1 MPSALPSLL
10 SRLTTL
16 VAAETSS
23 SRCPVQH
30 AAKAPEVTSG
40 CPVMHKGGASS
51 TSSAK
56 TPAASSGCPVMKRS
70 DGCAS
75 DELADTPLNPL
86 NRMPATPAQQRA
98 EGQSAAL
105 PTDRVQSTI
114 PKGDGEDTWVYPSP
128 QMFYNALVKKGKG
141 GGVQEADMESVVA
154 IHNNMNEVTWRQ
166 VLQWEDIHGAECKLP
181 RKLVRFVGRPDELT
195 PKATL
200 KYYLGLASKPFDRH
214 DWTVDRCGTH
224 VRYIIDYY
232 DIKENHSDDRLPK
245 TMSEEGAVPSIYCD
259 VRPAG
264 DTVGQLMDR
273 ARMMLPGAPAL
284 DGRSSAEAGESH
296 AAEAASSSASASTT
310 AAAAAAASSPSSAD
324 ESVVAVQNACADRF
338 AALQACDSDQ
348 ACAQAHI
355 GLMLCIAQ
363 RVCAAEADAFTSLR
377 GRSDQ
382 ASAAE
387 AEARFGQ
394 LEACV
399 SNWGATAS
407 GA

>member
-1 MPSALPSLL
+1 
-10 SRLTTL
+10 
-16 VAAETSS
+16 
-23 SRCPVQH
+23 
-30 AAKAPEVTSG
+30 
-40 CPVMHKGGASS
+40 
-51 TSSAK
+51 
-56 TPAASSGCPVMKRS
+56 MKWS

-86 NRMPATPAQQRA
+86 NRMPATPAQQPA
-98 EGQSAAL
+98 EGQSGAL
-105 PTDRVQSTI
+105 ATDRVTSTI
-114 PKGDGEDTWVYPSP
+114 PNGDGEDKWVYPSP

-141 GGVQEADMESVVA
+141 GGVKEADMESVVA
-154 IHNNMNEVTWRQ
+154 IHNNMNEVTWKQ
-166 VLQWEDIHGAECKLP
+166 VLEWEDLHGAECKLP

-214 DWTVDRCGTH
+214 DWTVDRCGAH

-232 DIKENHSDDRLPK
+232 DVAEKRSEDRVPSLH
-245 TMSEEGAVPSIYCD
+245 EEGAVPSIYCD

-264 DTVGQLMDR
+264 DTVGQLLDR

-284 DGRSSAEAGESH
+284 DGTSSKQPGQSH
-296 AAEAASSSASASTT
+296 AAESASSAS
-310 AAAAAAASSPSSAD
+310 AAAAASSSGSSAD
-324 ESVVAVQNACADRF
+324 SVVEVQNACADRF
-338 AALQACDSDQ
+338 TALQACGSEQ

-363 RVCAAEADAFTSLR
+363 RVCATEADAFTALR
-377 GRSDQ
+377 GRSDA

-399 SNWGATAS
+399 SKWGASAS